1 MSAQVAHAPGD
12 CFDAAQVRVTAQ
24 SLSNDL
30 VLGPILLSGECEGRG
45 PCLKE
50 CCLRRSE
57 NVEARVSDGELEIPK
72 REWGGVR
79 GGADTPPAEGDRR
92 KQ

>member
-1 MSAQVAHAPGD
+1 MSAQVAHAPGNH
-12 CFDAAQVRVTAQ
+12 FDAAQVRVTAQ
-24 SLSNDL
+24 FLSNDL

-45 PCLKE
+45 HCLKE

-57 NVEARVSDGELEIPK
+57 NVEAQVSDGELDIPN

-79 GGADTPPAEGDRR
+79 GGVNTPPAEGDRR
-92 KQ
+92 RQ